1 MENIEI
7 KNLKEEILEKIRKGE
22 VKMRPKAFFL
32 AKIAL
37 LVFVAFVTFL
47 VSVLLVSYTWFNLR
61 AGGYILLLSFGGR
74 GLFEFFIL
82 FPWFLLLID
91 VMLILF
97 LDSLL
102 KRFKFGYH
110 HPVLFV
116 FLASIFVITLA
127 GSFVN
132 MTSFHKN
139 IMQMAENK
147 KLPIPGV
154 GGFYTGLRG
163 SHEESGLFRGIIVSL
178 ATSSFVIRG
187 REGTATFQVFTPKG
201 FGVITILNVGDTV
214 FVAGDVDGNTVHAYG
229 IRRISYED

>member
-1 MENIEI
+1 MENENF
-7 KNLKEEILEKIRKGE
+7 KNKKEEILEKIRKGE

-32 AKIAL
+32 AKISL
-37 LVFVAFVTFL
+37 LVFVAFITFV

-61 AGGYILLLSFGGR
+61 AGGHILLLSFGGR
-74 GLFEFFIL
+74 GFFEFFLL

-102 KRFKFGYH
+102 KKFKFGYH

-116 FLASIFVITLA
+116 FLGSILVITLA
-127 GSFVN
+127 GSMIN

-154 GGFYTGLRG
+154 GGFYSDLRK

-178 ATSSFVIRG
+178 ATSSFIIRG
-187 REGTATFQVFTPKG
+187 KEGTKTFEVFTPKG
-201 FGVITILNVGDTV
+201 FGVITFLNVGDTV
-214 FVAGDVDGNTVHAYG
+214 FVAGDVEGNMVRAYG